1 MVGTMLNSFLTN
13 IRQQVLQIIEL
24 PMNVSN
30 HIVLS
35 TDLNHIRL
43 LNQQLNNDIEQIL
56 EFADGQQFWI
66 FNLSNAFLNIHLYNS
81 IL

>member
-43 LNQQLNNDIEQIL
+43 LNQQLNNDIE
-56 EFADGQQFWI
+56 
-66 FNLSNAFLNIHLYNS
+66 
-81 IL
+81 